1 MSSAH
6 ICNLYNICCLI
17 NFPLIHILKLLA
29 ELPSNFGLFDSNFCK
44 ILHHDQAYYHTFFIW
59 NLQKFLSQVTLH
71 RSNPILTLFAHVQC
85 YRRIIQPKKKVFRT
99 IIVNIWNDIRGL
111 CFRNMKIFFFDEV
124 QVITMRKSL
133 LSDRQS

>member
-1 MSSAH
+1 MSTLVSSAH
-6 ICNLYNICCLI
+6 ICNLYNMCCLL
-17 NFPLIHILKLLA
+17 NFTLIPILTLLA
-29 ELPSNFGLFDSNFCK
+29 ELPSNFGLFFVSIFCK
-44 ILHHDQAYYHTFFIW
+44 ILHHDQAHYHTFFIW
-59 NLQKFLSQVTLH
+59 NLQKFLSQLQFDSDFVCTCAML
-71 RSNPILTLFAHVQC
+71 SSDNSA
-85 YRRIIQPKKKVFRT
+85 KKKVFRT